1 MNTPT
6 KTELLAALRG
16 FIESRPG
23 FDPHNYGSYRD
34 LRADQRMAT
43 RQLNDARAMLAY
55 VDGRDSITADM
66 LLVNLRGGRLT
77 WDRSRGQL
85 DYITGQ
91 YYPTEYRAAA
101 ARVLASA
108 IWDWIRDC
116 CLTVPVCTPGNAD
129 RIRAA
134 ARRELGRSIA
144 ARYFS

>member
-6 KTELLAALRG
+6 KTELLDALRN

-34 LRADQRMAT
+34 LRADQRTAT
-43 RQLNDARAMLAY
+43 RQLHDARAMLAY
-55 VDGRDSITADM
+55 VDGRDSITAEM
-66 LLVNLRGGRLT
+66 LLANLNSGRLT
-77 WDRSRGQL
+77 WDRARGQL
-85 DYITGQ
+85 DYCTGQ
-91 YYPTEYRAAA
+91 YYSIEYRAAA
-101 ARVLASA
+101 ARVLAGT

-144 ARYFS
+144 ARYFA